1 MSKLRKIPSVDSLI
15 NTAAANDLI
24 QKYGRNQT
32 LLSIR
37 KILENYRNHLS
48 DFEVPISSELIMDRS
63 REQLEETFKT
73 TLLPV
78 INATGV
84 ILHTNLGRAP
94 LSQDTLNAMQIVG
107 TSYSTLEF
115 DLPRGKR
122 GSRSMHVEQILCQ
135 LTGAESAFIVN
146 NNASAILLVLSG
158 LASRKRVIISRT
170 QLIEIGGGFRI
181 PDVLKRSGAKLVEIG
196 ATNQVHI
203 YDYSEALL
211 EPTSLVM
218 HAHHS
223 NFRIVGFASEPDIKE
238 ICKISHQHGVP
249 VLDDLG
255 SGTFID
261 TSLYGLPHEPTITES
276 LLAGSDIVTFS
287 GDKLLGG
294 PQAGIILGRK
304 NLIEKIKKHPLARAV
319 RPDKFCLAGLNATL
333 LHYLREEVEQKIP
346 IWQMIS
352 KSSKEIYEIA
362 FRWKEMIGFG
372 KVESNRSTIGGG
384 SLPEETLPT
393 YVLSIPVRN
402 PDKFLKELRGLEH
415 PIIARIEND
424 CILFDPRT
432 VFDSQEKQIVDG
444 IKSIFSQEINSE

>member
-1 MSKLRKIPSVDSLI
+1 MSELRNIPSVDSLL
-15 NTAAANDLI
+15 NSSAANDLI

-37 KILENYRNHLS
+37 KTLDSYRNNLS
-48 DFEVPISSELIMDRS
+48 GFEIPISSELIIDRS
-63 REQLEETFKT
+63 REQLEGIYKT
-73 TLLPV
+73 TLIPV

-94 LSQDTLNAMQIVG
+94 LSQDAINAMQTVG

-122 GSRSMHVEQILCQ
+122 GSRSMHVEQILCH

-146 NNASAILLVLSG
+146 NNASAVLLVLSG
-158 LASRKRVIISRT
+158 LASHKRVIISRT

-203 YDYSEALL
+203 YDYSEALM
-211 EPTSLVM
+211 EPTNLVM

-223 NFRIVGFASEPDIKE
+223 NFRIVGFASEPGIKE
-238 ICKISHQHGVP
+238 VCEISHQHGVP

-261 TSLYGLPHEPTITES
+261 TSLYGLSHEPTITES

-304 NLIEKIKKHPLARAV
+304 DLVERIKKHPLSRAV

-333 LHYLREEVEQKIP
+333 MHYLREEAEQKIP

-352 KSSKEIYEIA
+352 KTLKEISEIA

-372 KVESNRSTIGGG
+372 EVESNQSTIGGG

-393 YVLSIPVRN
+393 YVLSIQVKN
-402 PDKFLKELRGLEH
+402 PDQFLKKLRGLEN

-432 VFDSQEKQIVDG
+432 VFDSQEKELIDG
-444 IKSIFSQEINSE
+444 IKSIFC

>member
-1 MSKLRKIPSVDSLI
+1 MSELRNIPSVDSLLK
-15 NTAAANDLI
+15 TSAANDLV

-37 KILENYRNHLS
+37 KVLDNLRNNLEG
-48 DFEVPISSELIMDRS
+48 FEIPVSSELIIESS
-63 REQLEETFKT
+63 RQQLEGIYKSS
-73 TLLPV
+73 LMPV

-94 LSQDTLNAMQIVG
+94 LSQDTIDAMQSIG

-115 DLPRGKR
+115 DLHNGKR
-122 GSRSMHVEQILCQ
+122 GSRSMHVEQILCH

-146 NNASAILLVLSG
+146 NNASAILLVLSS
-158 LASRKRVIISRT
+158 LSSQKRVIISRT

-181 PDVLKRSGAKLVEIG
+181 PDVMKRSGAKLVEIG

-203 YDYSEALL
+203 YDYAEALQ

-223 NFRIVGFASEPDIKE
+223 NFRIVGFTSEPGIKE
-238 ICKISHQHGVP
+238 ICDLSHQHGVF

-255 SGTFID
+255 SGTLID
-261 TSLYGLPHEPTITES
+261 TSQYGLSHEPTINES

-294 PQAGIILGRK
+294 PQAGIILGNK
-304 NLIEKIKKHPLARAV
+304 NLIEKIKKHPLSRAV

-333 LHYLREEVEQKIP
+333 MHYLREEAEQKIP

-352 KSSKEIYEIA
+352 KSSKEISETA
-362 FRWKEMIGFG
+362 FRWKELIGLG
-372 KVESNRSTIGGG
+372 NVESNRSTIGGG

-393 YVLSIPVRN
+393 FVLSIQVKN
-402 PDKFLKELRGLEH
+402 PDQFLKKLREFKH
-415 PIIARIEND
+415 PVIARIENNSV
-424 CILFDPRT
+424 LFDPRT
-432 VFDSQEKQIVDG
+432 VFISQEKQLIDG
-444 IKSIFSQEINSE
+444 IKSVFH